1 MGGIFHKHTNNVYS
15 KMKQDMNGFLEGVLL
30 IFYLVLPKQNSIDIV
45 FSINIEVIVM
55 KYFSSFILFEL
66 SSYICDYIDIL
77 YSWILLHSKLFW
89 LSLSNAVERI
99 FNVFEVLMSCSNFWS
114 PHILVDF
121 LNNPLSN
128 AYYFLEHSFQH
139 LFSNRIMQ
147 IERKAN
153 CFQSAPLLKRNC
165 RMC

>member
-1 MGGIFHKHTNNVYS
+1 MGASNRNAEKILILHYFCHEKDLLVSLLQKKKILPIKTSETLAIFCKDSLKFKGNEKNHAIYDRDNKNPNLGGIFHKHTNNVYS

-77 YSWILLHSKLFW
+77 YS
-89 LSLSNAVERI
+89 
-99 FNVFEVLMSCSNFWS
+99 
-114 PHILVDF
+114 
-121 LNNPLSN
+121 
-128 AYYFLEHSFQH
+128 
-139 LFSNRIMQ
+139 
-147 IERKAN
+147 
-153 CFQSAPLLKRNC
+153 
-165 RMC
+165 